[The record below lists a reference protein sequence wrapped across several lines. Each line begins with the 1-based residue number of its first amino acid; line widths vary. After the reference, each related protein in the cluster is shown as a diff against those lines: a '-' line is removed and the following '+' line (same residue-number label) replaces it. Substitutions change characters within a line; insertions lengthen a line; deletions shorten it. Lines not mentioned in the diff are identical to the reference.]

1 MKHLTDS
8 EIQTYLDGGSDD
20 ETHKKIE
27 MHLAG
32 CQHCRKEL
40 QTYRALYGYLA
51 AAPAVSLSPAF
62 AGNIIS
68 RIERGESE
76 RPLFEWLMF
85 GISVLIGLAAF
96 FYFVPLAALGSL
108 FAPLFTPIL
117 ESTRP
122 LWQYLLSL
130 TARLDLPGIGNA
142 RLVIFAALVLF
153 SAALIDRFILQPR
166 LRPQ

>member
-8 EIQTYLDGGSDD
+8 EIQTYLDGGSDG
-20 ETHKKIE
+20 EAHKKIE

-40 QTYRALYGYLA
+40 QTYRALYGYLS

-62 AGNIIS
+62 AGKVIS
-68 RIERGESE
+68 RLERGESE

-85 GISVLIGLAAF
+85 GVSVLIGLAAF
-96 FYFVPLAALGSL
+96 FYFVPLGTLGSL
-108 FAPLFTPIL
+108 FAPLLTPML
-117 ESTRP
+117 ESARP

-130 TARLDLPGIGNA
+130 TTGLDLPGIGNV
-142 RLVIFAALVLF
+142 RLVIFAGLVLL